1 MQETDDDIIFVF
13 GGDDPMVKLLLHAY
27 LGRSVKLQI
36 ESFVYV
42 QASKEQFRG
51 RVLGIA
57 MGFLRFIHTDF
68 DHRFHGKIERNHY
81 RIRKVN

>member
-51 RVLGIA
+51 RALGIA
-57 MGFLRFIHTDF
+57 KVFLRFT
-68 DHRFHGKIERNHY
+68 
-81 RIRKVN
+81 RISITGSTARSNETITEFEK